1 MPTGEQQCQAS
12 RPGSESRSR
21 AQAAENSYL
30 SFQNPGPT
38 CPLTPISR
46 LPTPTRVGSRRGPT
60 EKGGGFLQALTIRVQ
75 RDIEKKGPT
84 KEL

>member
-12 RPGSESRSR
+12 QPGSESRSG
-21 AQAAENSYL
+21 AQASENSHL

-46 LPTPTRVGSRRGPT
+46 LSTPPRVGSRCGPT
-60 EKGGGFLQALTIRVQ
+60 EKGGGFLQALLIHVQ
-75 RDIEKKGPT
+75 RDIEEKGLT